1 MKPLAA
7 LHEIGR
13 HTERIRPV
21 LSETLSALDTWS
33 GLGYPTGG
41 GNGRTSET
49 SNPTA
54 RIASAVVD
62 AERAWDGKDP
72 FVRDSFARDRAQLA
86 DELNTA
92 EAALRRARD
101 IVDRSQALPP
111 GVIAAAEGCE
121 PCGRVT
127 KGSKPHEASYQP
139 IHTRIERHD
148 NPDGPKLP
156 LCKFHYDWTLRYEE
170 LPAVAIDVWHLEHL
184 GSRVPNQMVRDH
196 MPEAFDRAQAKAS
209 GRPLAVSRLEL
220 RVESR

>member
-21 LSETLSALDTWS
+21 LSATLSALDTWS
-33 GLGYPTGG
+33 GLGYPAGG

-54 RIASAVVD
+54 RIAAAVVD

-139 IHTRIERHD
+139 IYTRVPRPE
-148 NPDGPKLP
+148 NEDGPRLP
-156 LCKFHYDWTLRYEE
+156 LCSFHFEFFTRYDE
-170 LPAVAIDVWHLEHL
+170 LPTAAIAEYHLEHL
-184 GSRVPNQMVRDH
+184 GSRIPLQLIRDQ
-196 MPEAFDRAQAKAS
+196 MPEAFSRSQSKQR
-209 GRPLAVSRLEL
+209 GRMLGRTRLDL
-220 RVESR
+220 REPA